1 MKLHIIFLLPCG
13 EKANYSPQNMRR
25 IGCAFAAKILIF
37 GDCGV
42 VGKSVFLQHE
52 SKKLLYE

>member
-13 EKANYSPQNMRR
+13 EKTNYSPPNMRR
-25 IGCAFAAKILIF
+25 LVRAFAAKILIF

-42 VGKSVFLQHE
+42 VGMSVFLQHE
-52 SKKLLYE
+52 SKKL

>member
-1 MKLHIIFLLPCG
+1 MRGK
-13 EKANYSPQNMRR
+13 NTYSPQNMRR

-42 VGKSVFLQHE
+42 VGMSVFLQHE
-52 SKKLLYE
+52 SKKLLYG

>member
-1 MKLHIIFLLPCG
+1 MRGKNTH
-13 EKANYSPQNMRR
+13 SPQNMRR

-42 VGKSVFLQHE
+42 MGMSVFLQHE
-52 SKKLLYE
+52 SKKL